1 MMKNFTA
8 KYSPFITDFFQY
20 LERNLL
26 IRKTL
31 SLIALLLISG
41 CDFLPKPLT
50 DKDIEKY
57 IAAYNNIAEASP
69 ILEKQKEES
78 RATSVFTCKEC
89 YTTLHTPVTQAG
101 YADLQ
106 EFLIADARIHLTLK
120 YYAYAEI
127 TKLAGEVGGEVSGN
141 LPVEEFCSS
150 PENLANTEDPKEAK
164 KQCENFFAWTGYL
177 KTISN
182 AIYSIAEK
190 LLTDGD
196 IAVVTNHIEG
206 LEKALFNPKLVSDF
220 RHIRGGVSFDD

>member
-1 MMKNFTA
+1 MMNDFTA
-8 KYSPFITDFFQY
+8 TYTNLITYFFQHS
-20 LERNLL
+20 ERNML
-26 IRKTL
+26 IRKFL
-31 SLIALLLISG
+31 LFISILIISG
-41 CDFLPKPLT
+41 CNFLPKPLT
-50 DKDIEKY
+50 DKDMEKY
-57 IAAYNNIAEASP
+57 IAAYNNIAEVSP
-69 ILEKQKEES
+69 ILEKQKKES

-89 YTTLHTPVTQAG
+89 YTTLHTAVTQAG

-127 TKLAGEVGGEVSGN
+127 TKLAGEVGSEVSGN
-141 LPVEEFCSS
+141 LPVEEFCST
-150 PENLANTEDPKEAK
+150 PENLANSEDPKKAK

-196 IAVVTNHIEG
+196 IAIVANHIEG
-206 LEKALFNPKLVSDF
+206 IEKALFNPKLVSDF
-220 RHIRGGVSFDD
+220 RHVKGGGGFDD